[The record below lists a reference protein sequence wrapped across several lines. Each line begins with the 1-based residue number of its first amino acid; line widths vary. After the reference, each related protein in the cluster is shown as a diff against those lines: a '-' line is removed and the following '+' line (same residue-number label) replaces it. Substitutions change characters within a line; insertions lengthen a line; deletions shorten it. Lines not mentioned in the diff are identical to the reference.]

1 MATRTSTRKPV
12 APVVSPEAQAVFD
25 AVAQGSTPVS
35 LVHPDRP
42 TTEPA
47 SKPSAHDRL
56 VHVLGLLDKATA
68 KELEPADVKWGK
80 AIGLL
85 GGGSVYIN
93 RSNADV
99 RSTTK
104 QVADWAKS
112 GLGVARGPQ
121 GQYLRISF

>member
-1 MATRTSTRKPV
+1 MPKAGRESPSKGEFKMSTRTARKSAAKSAESVQV
-12 APVVSPEAQAVFD
+12 AE
-25 AVAQGSTPVS
+25 AVATDAAVTQ
-35 LVHPDRP
+35 
-42 TTEPA
+42 
-47 SKPSAHDRL
+47 SKPTAHERL
-56 VHVLGLLDKATA
+56 TEVLAKIDKATA

-104 QVADWAKS
+104 QVADWAKA
-112 GLGVARGPQ
+112 GLGTIRGPQ

>member
-1 MATRTSTRKPV
+1 MSTRTARQASAQKVAAQDVPV
-12 APVVSPEAQAVFD
+12 EVTVQA
-25 AVAQGSTPVS
+25 TP
-35 LVHPDRP
+35 
-42 TTEPA
+42 
-47 SKPSAHDRL
+47 
-56 VHVLGLLDKATA
+56 KATA
-68 KELEPADVKWGK
+68 FERLEAVLTLIGRETAKPVDNPESVKWGK

-104 QVADWAKS
+104 QVADWAKAIKGS
-112 GLGVARGPQ
+112 AVRGPQ